1 MGEKM
6 KKEKQ
11 NEKTYEIV
19 IDKNSKITVSEN
31 EIVEIV
37 AKRILTKNKQAFEK
51 LAQ

>member
-1 MGEKM
+1 METKKPTEK
-6 KKEKQ
+6 K
-11 NEKTYEIV
+11 YEII
-19 IDKNSKITVSEN
+19 IDKDSKLTVTEN

>member
-1 MGEKM
+1 MEN
-6 KKEKQ
+6 KKE

-19 IDKNSKITVSEN
+19 IDKNNKITISEN

-37 AKRILTKNKQAFEK
+37 AKRILAKNKQAFEK